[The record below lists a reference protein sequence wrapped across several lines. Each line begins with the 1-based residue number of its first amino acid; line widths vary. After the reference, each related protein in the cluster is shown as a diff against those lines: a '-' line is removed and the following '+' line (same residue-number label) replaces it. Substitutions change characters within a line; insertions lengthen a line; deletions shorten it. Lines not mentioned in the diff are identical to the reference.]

1 MKELASQ
8 RMLWADDGE
17 SLSGMNGCDLSV
29 RLEGGVWWSEE
40 RMEVVNATTRL
51 VKRRSRTKGGYGR

>member
-1 MKELASQ
+1 
-8 RMLWADDGE
+8 MLWADDGE